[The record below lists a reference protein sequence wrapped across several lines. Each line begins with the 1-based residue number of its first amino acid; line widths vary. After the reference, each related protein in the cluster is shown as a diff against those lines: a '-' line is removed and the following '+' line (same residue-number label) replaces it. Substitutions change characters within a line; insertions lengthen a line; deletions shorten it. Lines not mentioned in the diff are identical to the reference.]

1 MAGGV
6 TYLLENVNKYWILPG
21 RAEERRPLGRR
32 RRGLDDNIKMD
43 LQGEE
48 WFCIDLIDLT
58 MDRDGC

>member
-1 MAGGV
+1 VESGSA
-6 TYLLENVNKYWILPG
+6 YSILEG
-21 RAEERRPLGRR
+21 RTEERRPLGRR